1 MNSIYIIIGCLILL
15 SIILVFVNWDALKK
29 WKGWEIW
36 LNLEGWK
43 YIAVNLIGNLF
54 PVWFLLIIEFG
65 NHGITFMGFINTI
78 LQPYTY
84 LILSA
89 TFAASTL
96 YLWLKKIKSESME
109 DSPNSKKI
117 SIWMIFYIVILFPV
131 IGFYL
136 SKKDCIE
143 KIGEDCAPVIPVIY
157 FFMFPIVVLVYIYYQ
172 LYDFYELEKIL
183 RKGTPNPTA
192 RVNEEIENLN
202 KEL

>member
-1 MNSIYIIIGCLILL
+1 MNWIYIIIVCLILL
-15 SIILVFVNWDALKK
+15 TIILVFKKWDAIKK
-29 WKGWEIW
+29 WKGWEVW
-36 LNLEGWK
+36 LNLDGWK

-54 PVWFLLIIEFG
+54 PVWFLLIIEFAY
-65 NHGITFMGFINTI
+65 HGITLSGFIKI
-78 LQPYTY
+78 ISQPYTY

-109 DSPNSKKI
+109 DNPNSKKI

-143 KIGEDCAPVIPVIY
+143 KIGEDCAPIIPVIY
-157 FFMFPIVVLVYIYYQ
+157 FLMFPIVVLVYIYHQ

-183 RKGTPNPTA
+183 RKGTLNPTA

>member
-1 MNSIYIIIGCLILL
+1 MNWIYIIIVCLILL
-15 SIILVFVNWDALKK
+15 SIILVFVKWDAIKK
-29 WKGWEIW
+29 WKGWEVW

-43 YIAVNLIGNLF
+43 YITVNLIGNLF
-54 PVWFLLIIEFG
+54 PVWFLLIIEFA
-65 NHGITFMGFINTI
+65 NHGITFLGFINTI
-78 LQPYTY
+78 SQPYTY

-157 FFMFPIVVLVYIYYQ
+157 FLMFPIVVLVYIYYQ